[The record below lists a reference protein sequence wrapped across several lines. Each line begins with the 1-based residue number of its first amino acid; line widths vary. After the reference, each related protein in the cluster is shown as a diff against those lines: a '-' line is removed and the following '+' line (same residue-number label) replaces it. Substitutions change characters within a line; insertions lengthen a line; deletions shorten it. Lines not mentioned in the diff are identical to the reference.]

1 MSRLSY
7 VVKRPKRLLSVGTTI
22 LVAAGMTAVS
32 GANFNAQTANPAN
45 TFSSGSLSMSNSK
58 DGAAILSASNLRP
71 GGPTTS
77 GTVDIKNTGS
87 LDGDFT
93 LDRGAVTDANAT
105 YPLSG
110 KLNLKVVDCGST
122 ASPDCAAGP
131 TVYDGRLSAMG
142 TGIALGN
149 FAADEEHRYEFT
161 VGLDASADDNYQA
174 SGDTTAE
181 FVWNAT
187 S

>member
-1 MSRLSY
+1 MSRISY
-7 VVKRPKRLLSVGTTI
+7 VVKRPKRVLSVFTTV
-22 LVAAGMTAVS
+22 LVTVGMTAVS

-45 TFSSGSLSMSNSK
+45 TFSSGALSMSNTK

-71 GGPTTS
+71 GGPATS
-77 GTVDIKNTGS
+77 GTVDIKNTGTV
-87 LDGDFT
+87 DGTFT
-93 LDRGAVTDANAT
+93 LDRGALSDANAT
-105 YPLSG
+105 YPLSD
-110 KLNLKVVDCGST
+110 KLNLTVVDCVDLTCG
-122 ASPDCAAGP
+122 DAGEP
-131 TVYDGRLSAMG
+131 TVHNGTLAAMG

-149 FAADEEHRYEFT
+149 FAANEEHRYEFS
-161 VGLDASADDNYQA
+161 VDLDASADDNYQA